1 MKRVAL
7 AVVIAAVIFV
17 DIQAMAQDMRW
28 TTKVTEVVNQG
39 RGGGRGG
46 RGGGQQQ
53 PEVTREK
60 VVTVIMKVGKA
71 TVDGKE
77 ILSFKHAAIKD
88 QRDEDAGKAEL
99 PWSEKDT
106 LTEALKTALADMKRP
121 STTQAKER
129 KQVYK
134 SPDGSFVAKCIVEG
148 HSKSMEVTL
157 QNAKKANVD
166 FTLPQQQVEVFY
178 NSLRT
183 MK

>member
-1 MKRVAL
+1 MKRLAFVTVVA
-7 AVVIAAVIFV
+7 AVVFTGMYAE
-17 DIQAMAQDMRW
+17 AQDMRW
-28 TTKVTEVVNQG
+28 TTRVTEAVQQ

-53 PEVTREK
+53 PEQTRVK
-60 VVTVIMKVGKA
+60 TVTVIMKMSKS

-77 ILSFKHAAIKD
+77 VLSFKPSPIKD
-88 QRDEDAGKAEL
+88 QSEEDAAKAEV
-99 PWSEKDT
+99 PWADKDK
-106 LTEALKTALADMKRP
+106 LTEALKTAIADMKKP
-121 STTQAKER
+121 SMGPQSER

-134 SPDGSFVAKCIVEG
+134 SADGGFTATCILEG

-166 FTLPQQQVEVFY
+166 FTLPQQQVEVFF
-178 NSLRT
+178 NLLRN